1 MTEPLPKNR
10 VISPLGMSALGFAA
24 FLTILNLSPADR
36 TPLLIWASYVFA
48 SGLPLVVFAVVA
60 DTLPDHQR
68 SPVKSMIIWFL
79 ILGSFMILIGLGL
92 CFWEVAPLAGLL
104 FFGVIFGL
112 LVLSLYLT
120 YNPPS

>member
-48 SGLPLVVFAVVA
+48 SGL
-60 DTLPDHQR
+60 
-68 SPVKSMIIWFL
+68 
-79 ILGSFMILIGLGL
+79 LGF
-92 CFWEVAPLAGLL
+92 
-104 FFGVIFGL
+104 
-112 LVLSLYLT
+112 
-120 YNPPS
+120 